1 MSIPS
6 NVAWA
11 TRSMSGMGGGI
22 LSCLEAGRYKI
33 ISFVLSVL
41 IVSLFL
47 AEHAQIL
54 SYSRKK
60 HYHCFKMV
68 GPPVHAIAIRRY
80 YRTYCVRLRRS
91 CVRRSVHQSRLQH
104 DTYILRRLPASRS

>member
-60 HYHCFKMV
+60 TLPLFQN
-68 GPPVHAIAIRRY
+68 G
-80 YRTYCVRLRRS
+80 RTTRS
-91 CVRRSVHQSRLQH
+91 CHSHTSLLQNLLC
-104 DTYILRRLPASRS
+104 TATEILRSS